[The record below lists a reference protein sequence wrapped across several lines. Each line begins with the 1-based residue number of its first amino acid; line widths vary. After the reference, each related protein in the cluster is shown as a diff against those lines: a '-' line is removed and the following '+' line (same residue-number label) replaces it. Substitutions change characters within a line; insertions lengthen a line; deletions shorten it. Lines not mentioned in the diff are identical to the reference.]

1 MKLKIK
7 VTKEIIEKAIWCGTE
22 SEAGYHVS
30 ENCAVAL
37 AVRDIFPKA
46 CVCHSVFYPFE
57 GAMFDAIIIPPKAQD
72 FIKHFDRLADNPE
85 ARLYMDPIEFEVDIP
100 DSVIE
105 HIGIDEVK
113 KIVEK
118 SETLELV

>member
-22 SEAGYHVS
+22 SETGYHVS
-30 ENCAVAL
+30 KNCAVAL
-37 AVRDIFPKA
+37 AVRDIFPEA
-46 CVCHSVFYPFE
+46 RVSHLGFYPFCHT
-57 GAMFDAIIIPPKAQD
+57 MLDAIIIPSKAQD

-105 HIGIDEVK
+105 YIGIDEIQ

-118 SETLELV
+118 SETLELA